1 MRNKAIV
8 HIMSKDRMKWSA
20 LKADLD
26 AIEELWEKYGIN
38 NIIFYKWEK
47 IDYSYLISKLEKY
60 WIYTQNYSN
69 KKDLLEKI
77 KKINERYE
85 IIFVYTALEL
95 MIKTANFVRIWLNHV
110 VSAEP
115 NIFRDKSLQRKF
127 LQENAPELGV
137 KFLKWEPEKLDLK
150 LIEKEIWY
158 PFIMKPVN
166 WVQSSGV
173 MKVEKKSDFQKYLKD
188 YADFHD
194 RLKARWI
201 ENKELIIE
209 EFIDGNLYTLDYFVT
224 SEWKIIF
231 SKPAQEILWIDFW
244 VNDYF
249 VVARVASKKVEQD
262 LEKTNLKQFIED
274 TIKACRVRNTF
285 VHHEFKLTTKWKLK
299 TIELNGRFWGW
310 RVDLFKEAY
319 GMNLFEMC
327 LNPNVE
333 PWELKKNNIVFNI
346 CATKRWKLIWID
358 EKIFEMIKERPSV
371 EKVSFTES
379 SIGKEVWLTK
389 DWFTKMWSIKLVS
402 SNFDEINEDFEFIK
416 SKYLDMLIIKTEEE
430 LEHEKN
436 NFKGHFLEKLK
447 ERI

>member
-69 KKDLLEKI
+69 KKDLLEKV

-150 LIEKEIWY
+150 LI
-158 PFIMKPVN
+158 
-166 WVQSSGV
+166 
-173 MKVEKKSDFQKYLKD
+173 
-188 YADFHD
+188 
-194 RLKARWI
+194 
-201 ENKELIIE
+201 
-209 EFIDGNLYTLDYFVT
+209 
-224 SEWKIIF
+224 
-231 SKPAQEILWIDFW
+231 
-244 VNDYF
+244 
-249 VVARVASKKVEQD
+249 
-262 LEKTNLKQFIED
+262 
-274 TIKACRVRNTF
+274 
-285 VHHEFKLTTKWKLK
+285 
-299 TIELNGRFWGW
+299 
-310 RVDLFKEAY
+310 
-319 GMNLFEMC
+319 
-327 LNPNVE
+327 
-333 PWELKKNNIVFNI
+333 
-346 CATKRWKLIWID
+346 
-358 EKIFEMIKERPSV
+358 
-371 EKVSFTES
+371 
-379 SIGKEVWLTK
+379 
-389 DWFTKMWSIKLVS
+389 
-402 SNFDEINEDFEFIK
+402 
-416 SKYLDMLIIKTEEE
+416 
-430 LEHEKN
+430 
-436 NFKGHFLEKLK
+436 
-447 ERI
+447 